1 MNEFEVHWEAV
12 KLLQS
17 LGCLSHI
24 IVSHTVPLKAGIHK
38 QLHVCILNVPPGQKF
53 NSFSDSIRIGELK
66 FQIVLINFNLLISSC
81 YNLKFYTN
89 QYLITISSLYIFENF

>member
-66 FQIVLINFNLLISSC
+66 LVND
-81 YNLKFYTN
+81 K
-89 QYLITISSLYIFENF
+89 SLYDIYSSWYLQEK